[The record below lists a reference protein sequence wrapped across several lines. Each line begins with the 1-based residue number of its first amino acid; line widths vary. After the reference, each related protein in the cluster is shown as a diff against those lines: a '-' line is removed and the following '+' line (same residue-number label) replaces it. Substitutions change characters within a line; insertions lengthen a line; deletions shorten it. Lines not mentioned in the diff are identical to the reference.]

1 MQPDSVN
8 GGVEQ
13 HRWMIDAIEEFI
25 ASVEVD
31 GREIIRVPQWL
42 LPAGAIEGEILRVT
56 HERSG
61 DRSALRVER
70 DASATDAARRASAE
84 QLRRPGTKHDPGGNI
99 TL

>member
-1 MQPDSVN
+1 MN

-13 HRWMIDAIEEFI
+13 HRWMIDSIEEFI

-42 LPAGAIEGEILRVT
+42 LPAGAREGEILRVT

-70 DASATDAARRASAE
+70 DAAATDAARRASAE
-84 QLRRPGTKHDPGGNI
+84 QLRRPGATRDPGGDI
-99 TL
+99 SL